1 MGEIVARRRRRLL
14 AGVVLG
20 RFDKDDVQLPSGALG
35 AARVGNARG
44 TASLCC
50 AKRTV
55 LIRAPPRAREIDDVT
70 MLFTC
75 VVSACSLQPNPVSAN
90 SQKRGVSN
98 RWTGARGTVSGVTST
113 TRREQ
118 RPRRSSGDMWYSWC
132 AIFVLRFCL
141 FPCVARMRL
150 AVDVSQVRNG
160 R

>member
-35 AARVGNARG
+35 AARAGNARG

-55 LIRAPPRAREIDDVT
+55 LLRAPPRAREIDDVA

-75 VVSACSLQPNPVSAN
+75 VWFQPALCNLILFL
-90 SQKRGVSN
+90 RI
-98 RWTGARGTVSGVTST
+98 
-113 TRREQ
+113 RRNV
-118 RPRRSSGDMWYSWC
+118 G
-132 AIFVLRFCL
+132 
-141 FPCVARMRL
+141 
-150 AVDVSQVRNG
+150 
-160 R
+160 